1 MAKNAKLNED
11 KFVNEILGDSEKLTQ
26 MLKLLNEDKRIEICK
41 NYTKD

>member
-1 MAKNAKLNED
+1 MAKNAKLDEDTFANEM
-11 KFVNEILGDSEKLTQ
+11 LGDPEKLAQ